1 MAVDA
6 IKCACPTRHPAA
18 RSPPD
23 SCWRGRRR
31 ASRCCRL
38 VRGPWL
44 VSVVLSGPGA
54 ANGGLPFI
62 VVPANL
68 SRGTDKGE
76 GLGLGVDPV
85 VINLLF
91 VYYVLHNKWKMLA
104 EAVFRFFTNEI
115 SGAQTPH

>member
-1 MAVDA
+1 MPSSVLV
-6 IKCACPTRHPAA
+6 PPGTRPRALLLTPA
-18 RSPPD
+18 
-23 SCWRGRRR
+23 GVEGGERR
-31 ASRCCRL
+31 AVADWSV